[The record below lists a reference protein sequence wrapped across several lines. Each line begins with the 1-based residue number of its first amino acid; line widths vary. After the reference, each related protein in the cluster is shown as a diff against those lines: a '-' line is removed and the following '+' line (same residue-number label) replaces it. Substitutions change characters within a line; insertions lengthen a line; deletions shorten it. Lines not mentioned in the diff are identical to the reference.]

1 MNGYGTVNQR
11 HGDTYVGDF
20 RYENGCENIVF
31 NLTKLSI
38 FRNRH
43 ADNSDLAFHEPFDG
57 FHFIVRRTFATVEK
71 YVPSDF
77 HSLHL
82 SGYAI
87 GTLLKIPYIMR
98 ILLSKKII
106 KT

>member
-1 MNGYGTVNQR
+1 
-11 HGDTYVGDF
+11 
-20 RYENGCENIVF
+20 
-31 NLTKLSI
+31 
-38 FRNRH
+38 
-43 ADNSDLAFHEPFDG
+43 
-57 FHFIVRRTFATVEK
+57 VEK